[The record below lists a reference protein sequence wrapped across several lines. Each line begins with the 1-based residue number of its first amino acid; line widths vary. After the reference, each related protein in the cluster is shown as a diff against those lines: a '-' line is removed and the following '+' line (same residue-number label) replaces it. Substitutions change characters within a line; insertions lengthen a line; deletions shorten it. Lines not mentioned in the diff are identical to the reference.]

1 MSAGGARALLRLR
14 FGLSL
19 HVSRRACL
27 LSGLGPMTLNY
38 AIDTALVAVVT
49 GRT

>member
-1 MSAGGARALLRLR
+1 VAL
-14 FGLSL
+14 GLSL
-19 HVSRRACL
+19 PVGRRAYL

-38 AIDTALVAVVT
+38 AVDAALVAVVT

>member
-1 MSAGGARALLRLR
+1 MSAGGGRALLRLW

-19 HVSRRACL
+19 PVGRRAYL
-27 LSGLGPMTLNY
+27 RSGLGPMTLNY
-38 AIDTALVAVVT
+38 AVDAALVAVVA